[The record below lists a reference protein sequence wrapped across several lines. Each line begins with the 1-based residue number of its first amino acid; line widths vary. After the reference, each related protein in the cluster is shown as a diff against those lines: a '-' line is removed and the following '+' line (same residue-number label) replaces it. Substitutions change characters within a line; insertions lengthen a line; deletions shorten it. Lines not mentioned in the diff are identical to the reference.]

1 MNLVRFF
8 RGALT
13 FAVITFILAVLL
25 RNSRFDDP
33 YITYRF
39 AENFAAGRGFIF
51 DEGTR
56 ALITTAPLYALLLGV
71 FRMFGADVPTTSF
84 IIGVTSIF
92 IGTLILYRI
101 QESYGV
107 TASVVYVAF
116 PLLWLTVGFETPL
129 FLAVALGA
137 FLFFGKGHR
146 AWASA
151 LCGIA
156 FGLRGDGGVV
166 WITLLLVEFFQTF
179 PSLVQK
185 TKTFSIAKNFL
196 ALTLPALLI
205 YAPLA
210 MWLVSQFG
218 SPLPTTLLTKSAQAQ
233 SGLTGFY
240 TSTTFAEG
248 AWLLVQSYLRHSIMF
263 VVILLF
269 FVIGSTIFSIELL
282 REIFSKNRRSPHPR
296 AEVGILSGQYPS
308 LQFAI
313 PLWALLHFIAYNLIG
328 VAPYVWYYAPLIPGI
343 ACVIGLGVNV
353 IGAKLSAA
361 THKAISIHGVTALL
375 LVALITLIYPT
386 YVVLAGGT
394 PPPPDDIRS
403 KVLPETKV
411 DIYERVGKWINTNTP
426 KDATLGVTEL
436 GVMGYYA
443 NRRTVDFLGLTQP
456 EHIDHIRRGDFFAA
470 LFREQPDYLALTSIN
485 AIYDF
490 DPQKDKWFKL
500 IYSPIQTFD
509 EIRFWGSPITIW
521 KRTRAP
527 IRADTPI
534 IWRESQSDLGEGW
547 NVRNVFASARVII
560 PGEPLLLRIE
570 LGVGARI
577 GNKTLRVQPVLIAGG
592 DGLPVVSRLIHTDR
606 WRESG
611 FIDFMFVPQAKP
623 PRGGYWVNIRW
634 LENPSGVEV
643 GYLKVPLGESADFTN
658 FIELSRGVGVA
669 KLDAPISAC
678 AGKAFEVPLV
688 WRGGEPLDS
697 NYTAYIHIRKPNDI
711 ALIAQADAPPL
722 FGTYPTSVWSK
733 DEIIHDPR
741 ALMLTILAENELTFD
756 VVVGLY
762 RPTDNT
768 RLEVNPSPERTT
780 DGGVKI
786 GEVVVK
792 KCE

>member
-8 RGALT
+8 RGALI

-25 RNSRFDDP
+25 RDSRFDDP

-51 DEGTR
+51 DEGTH

-71 FRMFGADVPTTSF
+71 FRAFGADVPTTSF

-137 FLFFGKGHR
+137 FLFFGKGQR
-146 AWASA
+146 AWAGV
-151 LCGIA
+151 LCGFA
-156 FGLRGDGGVV
+156 FGLRGDGGLVLGA
-166 WITLLLVEFFQTF
+166 LLLVECFQTY
-179 PSLVQK
+179 PSLLQK
-185 TKTFSIAKNFL
+185 IKTISIAKNFL
-196 ALTLPALLI
+196 ALTLPALLV

-210 MWLVSQFG
+210 LWLTIQFG

-240 TSTTFAEG
+240 THTRYVEG
-248 AWLLVQSYLRHSIMF
+248 AWILIQAYLQHSITFVFVIACF
-263 VVILLF
+263 VVGLI
-269 FVIGSTIFSIELL
+269 VLL
-282 REIFSKNRRSPHPR
+282 RQIIFR
-296 AEVGILSGQYPS
+296 ATEFEPKQNESATIARDL
-308 LQFAI
+308 AI

-343 ACVIGLGVNV
+343 ACVISLGANV

-361 THKAISIHGVTALL
+361 THKAITIHGVTALL
-375 LVALITLIYPT
+375 LIALITLIYPI

-436 GVMGYYA
+436 GVMSYYA

-470 LFREQPDYLALTSIN
+470 LIREQPDYLALTGIN

-547 NVRNVFASARVII
+547 HVRNVFASARVII

-577 GNKTLRVQPVLIAGG
+577 GDKTLRVQPVLIAGG

-623 PRGGYWVNIRW
+623 TKGGYWVNIRW
-634 LENPSGVEV
+634 LENPSGIEV
-643 GYLKVPLGESADFTN
+643 GYLKVPLGESTDFIN

-697 NYTAYIHIRKPNDI
+697 NYTAFIHIRKPDDL
-711 ALIAQADAPPL
+711 APIAQADAPPRY
-722 FGTYPTSVWSK
+722 GTYPTSVWSK
-733 DEIIHDPR
+733 DEIINDPR
-741 ALMLTILAENELTFD
+741 ALMLTIPSENELTFD

-780 DGGVKI
+780 DGSVKI
-786 GEVVVK
+786 GEVVVR